1 MTELER
7 LAALDKE
14 LVSASRDIKVLSEL
28 AWEPELQ
35 YPFIEGW
42 ERGNPVLP
50 DVSYAPVDHSKQ
62 AKQLESIIK
71 RASNFEHPLAKYLQ
85 DTAQSYLDVARMIGC
100 LGTPKMSELSIG
112 IYGRPGNPITGGDGA
127 TSLDAANYFLAVGAE
142 FYESS
147 KLDEADYCVSAQ
159 SVKADLEAGLS
170 AVFDEG
176 QISVVVDPHLAS
188 KAAAGA
194 TRIRLRDATCFSKY
208 DAQQLL
214 HHEAFVHSL
223 TALNGRT
230 QPVIG
235 AMSLGAPRTTAAQEG
250 LATFAELVTGS
261 IDISRLER
269 IAMRIIAIDMAL
281 SGADFIEVFKYF
293 VETDQPLAE
302 CYSSTMRVF
311 RGAPL
316 TGGHAFTKDS
326 VYLRGML
333 EVHTFFRWAFKEQK
347 FRFCEHFFAG
357 RMTLND
363 VVRYEEFFADG
374 TLSSPERLPP
384 WMTRTTGLAGY
395 LAFSV
400 FANTINLAAVQTEH
414 DFCELIHA

>member
-1 MTELER
+1 MTELEK
-7 LAALDKE
+7 LAALDRE

-35 YPFIEGW
+35 YPFIEAW
-42 ERGNPVLP
+42 ERGNPALP
-50 DVSYAPVDHSKQ
+50 DVSYAAVDHSRQ
-62 AKQLESIIK
+62 AKLLESIIK

-85 DTAQSYLDVARMIGC
+85 DTAQSYLDVACMIGC
-100 LGTPKMSELSIG
+100 LGTPKMTELSIG
-112 IYGRPGNPITGGDGA
+112 IYGRPGNPITGGDGT
-127 TSLDAANYFLAVGAE
+127 TSLDAAKYFLAVGAE

-147 KLDEADYCVSAQ
+147 KLHEADYCVSAQ
-159 SVKADLEAGLS
+159 SVKADLEAGLA

-194 TRIRLRDATCFSKY
+194 TRIRLRDATCFSRY

-230 QPVIG
+230 QSVIS

-281 SGADFIEVFKYF
+281 GGADFIEVFRYF
-293 VETDQPLAE
+293 AETEQPLAE

-347 FRFCEHFFAG
+347 FRFCEYFFAG

-363 VVRYEEFFADG
+363 VVRYEEFFANG
-374 TLSSPERLPP
+374 TLESPKQLPP

-414 DFCELIHA
+414 DFVELIHV